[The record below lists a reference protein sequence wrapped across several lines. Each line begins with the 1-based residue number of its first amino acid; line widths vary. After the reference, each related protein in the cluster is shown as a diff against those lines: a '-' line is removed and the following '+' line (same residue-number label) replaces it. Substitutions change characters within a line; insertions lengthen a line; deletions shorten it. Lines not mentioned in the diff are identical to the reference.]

1 MVTSNSSDQK
11 TDQKL
16 TDSSAALGWDTELDS
31 FVVRLEKAYGQA
43 SGTAQVDIADYCPPS
58 THPRYDKIVREL
70 IRVDM
75 ELAASKGVVP
85 SIEYYR
91 QRFSSL
97 IDQESICMELEFE
110 QNRLKQQASDS
121 RSSAAKPTAS
131 FPEVGQTLC
140 GFELRS
146 ELGRGSFGRVYIA
159 TETGLS
165 NRPVVIKVSSQF
177 PGEADLLAKLQHKN
191 IVPIYS
197 LHRHDPWHVVCMP
210 LLGTATLGGLLQSIK
225 QAGQVPASGVALID
239 TIRNCASGTWPVTA
253 KSSQSREGSSAE
265 KNQAEESSA
274 ENSVEKSHKK
284 SAESNS
290 VPASID
296 NQALDRLREKFTSYS
311 YAHGIVWIISQLA
324 DGLSHAHERNILH
337 RDIKPAN
344 ILLSDDGLPMLLDFN
359 LAIESIG
366 GKQQLS
372 VFGGTPR
379 YMAPEQLTEVITSRV
394 QCDQRSDIYSLGMIM
409 FELLA
414 MQSPFPDRSGVDRDV
429 LQRMSNDRQVAPVL
443 LQEQSR
449 GITSGIQ
456 AIVSKCLEYL
466 PENRYSS
473 AIHLLEDL
481 NSELNHQPLKH
492 AIGESLADRVRKW
505 NRRHPRLSATTLV
518 ASAASILLAFVLTGF
533 LIQYQRATY
542 LRAVQWISDAK
553 AARTIAHGLIATSEL
568 PAPQIQSMISACNE
582 SLTYTEMIDK
592 STLGEAER
600 READNVAAQ
609 LWLLQARG
617 EATLATQEVNSQ
629 KAEFLLRS
637 AIASAARAA
646 ELNSEQSRLAT
657 VLKVALERSL
667 SSSDS
672 GRSIERELRRQLQ
685 IESNQVQDAIESMKA
700 SLSTDAGNP
709 WYWTNLAQL
718 QLEMNDRRAARTSL
732 EVAVGLHSNLPW
744 PSLMLGTMELDH
756 NRFSE
761 AKKLFDETLRLDA
774 NSVAAYLNRAIAS
787 IGLGDFKAALDDLN
801 KIEKHAEENTRILF
815 VRELVH
821 RRLGNKAQADQD
833 LVSGLALQ
841 PRDARSWN
849 ARGEA
854 KLRVQPMDAE
864 GALED
869 FRQASLSSPH
879 LRNSYENMATVLSEY
894 LKRPEEAIQALDQA
908 IECDPQYAL
917 AWSGRSVVHARAG
930 HVENA
935 IADARRAL
943 ELERTPIVC
952 YQAASAFAL
961 VRRDSL
967 DETQALAL
975 LKETVRQNPAL
986 AEMMERDSDLIKIED
1001 RQSLQQIIAAARQLK

>member
-11 TDQKL
+11 TGQAL
-16 TDSSAALGWDTELDS
+16 SDSSAALNWDTELDS

-43 SGTAQVDIADYCPPS
+43 SATSLVDIADYCPPS

-75 ELAASKGVVP
+75 ELAAIKGIVP
-85 SIEYYR
+85 SVDYYR
-91 QRFSSL
+91 QRFSAL

-110 QNRLKQQASDS
+110 QNRLKQQADNS
-121 RSSAAKPTAS
+121 RGSTTSHAAS

-165 NRPVVIKVSSQF
+165 NRRVVLKVSSQF

-225 QAGQVPASGVALID
+225 QAGQVPVSGVALID
-239 TIRNCASGTWPVTA
+239 TIRNCSSGTWPVTP
-253 KSSQSREGSSAE
+253 KLPEGLE
-265 KNQAEESSA
+265 
-274 ENSVEKSHKK
+274 EKSAVTA
-284 SAESNS
+284 SEP
-290 VPASID
+290 VSID
-296 NQALDRLREKFTSYS
+296 SQAINRLREKFTSYS

-324 DGLSHAHERNILH
+324 DGLAHAHERNILH

-359 LAIESIG
+359 LAVESIG
-366 GKQQLS
+366 GQHQFG

-379 YMAPEQLTEVITSRV
+379 YMAPEQLAEVINSRV
-394 QCDQRSDIYSLGMIM
+394 QCDQRSDLYALGIIM

-414 MQSPFPDRSGVDRDV
+414 MRSPFPDRSGVDREV
-429 LQRMSNDRQVAPVL
+429 LQRMSNDRQVAPLL
-443 LQEQSR
+443 LQDQSR

-466 PENRYSS
+466 PENRYST
-473 AIHLLEDL
+473 AQHLLEDL
-481 NSELNHQPLKH
+481 SCELNHQPLKH
-492 AIGESLADRVRKW
+492 ATGESLADRVRKW

-518 ASAASILLAFVLTGF
+518 ASAASVLLGLVFTGF
-533 LIQYQRATY
+533 VFQYQRATY

-568 PAPQIQSMISACNE
+568 PAPQVQSMIRACNE

-592 STLGEAER
+592 STLSEAER

-609 LWLLQARG
+609 LWLLQSRG
-617 EATLATQEVNSQ
+617 EATLATQEVDSQ
-629 KAEFLLRS
+629 KAELLLRS
-637 AIASAARAA
+637 AISSAARAA
-646 ELNSEQSRLAT
+646 ELNSDQSRLAT

-685 IESNQVQDAIESMKA
+685 IDSSQVQSAIDSMKA

-718 QLEMNDRRAARTSL
+718 QLEMNDPRAARTSL
-732 EVAVGLHSNLPW
+732 EVAVGLGSNLPW
-744 PSLMLGTMELDH
+744 PSLLLGILELDQH
-756 NRFSE
+756 QNSD
-761 AKKLFDETLRLDA
+761 AKKLFDATLRLDSS
-774 NSVAAYLNRAIAS
+774 SVAAYLNRAIAS
-787 IGLGDFKAALDDLN
+787 IGLGDFKSSLEDLN

-821 RRLGNKAQADQD
+821 RRLGNKTQADQD
-833 LVSGLALQ
+833 LASGLALQ

-854 KLRVQPMDAE
+854 KLRVQPMDAQ

-869 FRQASLSSPH
+869 FRQASLLSPH

-894 LKRPEEAIQALDQA
+894 LKRPEEAIQAMDQA

-917 AWSGRSVVHARAG
+917 AWSGRSVIHARVG

-943 ELERTPIVC
+943 ELDRDPIVC
-952 YQAASAFAL
+952 YQAASTFAL
-961 VRRDSL
+961 IRRDSS
-967 DETQALAL
+967 DEMQALAL
-975 LKETVRQNPAL
+975 LKETARQNPVL
-986 AEMMERDSDLIKIED
+986 AEMMEKDTDLVRIED
-1001 RQSLQQIIAAARQLK
+1001 RQSLQQIIVAARQLK

>member
-11 TDQKL
+11 TGQAL
-16 TDSSAALGWDTELDS
+16 SDSSAALGWDTELDS

-43 SGTAQVDIADYCPPS
+43 SATSQVDIADYCPAS

-75 ELAASKGVVP
+75 ELAATKGVVP

-110 QNRLKQQASDS
+110 QNRLKQQADDS
-121 RSSAAKPTAS
+121 RVSTTNHTAS

-165 NRPVVIKVSSQF
+165 NRRVVLKVSSQF

-239 TIRNCASGTWPVTA
+239 TIRNCSSGTWPVTPIR
-253 KSSQSREGSSAE
+253 SEGPEENSAE
-265 KNQAEESSA
+265 KTA
-274 ENSVEKSHKK
+274 V
-284 SAESNS
+284 SNS
-290 VPASID
+290 QPASID
-296 NQALDRLREKFTSYS
+296 SQAINRLREKFTSYS

-359 LAIESIG
+359 LAVESIG
-366 GKQQLS
+366 GQQQFG

-379 YMAPEQLTEVITSRV
+379 YMAPEQLSEVITSRV
-394 QCDQRSDIYSLGMIM
+394 QCDQRSDIYSLGIIM

-414 MQSPFPDRSGVDRDV
+414 MRSPFPDRSGVDRDV
-429 LQRMSNDRQVAPVL
+429 LQRMSSDRQVAPLL

-473 AIHLLEDL
+473 AQHLLEDL
-481 NSELNHQPLKH
+481 SCELNHQPLKH
-492 AIGESLADRVRKW
+492 ATGESLADRVRKW

-518 ASAASILLAFVLTGF
+518 ASAASVLLAFVLTGF
-533 LIQYQRATY
+533 VIQYQRATY

-568 PAPQIQSMISACNE
+568 PAPQVQSMIGACNE

-592 STLGEAER
+592 STLNEAER
-600 READNVAAQ
+600 READHVAAQ

-617 EATLATQEVNSQ
+617 EATLATQEVDSR
-629 KAEFLLRS
+629 KAELLLRS

-646 ELNSEQSRLAT
+646 ELNSDQSRLAT
-657 VLKVALERSL
+657 VLKIALERSL
-667 SSSDS
+667 STSDS

-685 IESNQVQDAIESMKA
+685 IESTQVQGAIESMKA

-718 QLEMNDRRAARTSL
+718 QLEMNDLRAARTSL
-732 EVAVGLHSNLPW
+732 EVAVGLKSDLPW

-761 AKKLFDETLRLDA
+761 AKKLFDETLRLDSS
-774 NSVAAYLNRAIAS
+774 SVAAYLNRAIAS
-787 IGLGDFKAALDDLN
+787 IGLGDFKSALADLN

-815 VRELVH
+815 VRELVY
-821 RRLGNKAQADQD
+821 RRLGNKAQAEQD
-833 LVSGLALQ
+833 LASGLALQ

-854 KLRVQPMDAE
+854 KLRAQPMDAE

-917 AWSGRSVVHARAG
+917 AWSGRSVIHARVG

-961 VRRDSL
+961 VRRDSS

-975 LKETVRQNPAL
+975 LKETARQNPAL
-986 AEMMERDSDLIKIED
+986 AEMMEKDADLVRIED

>member
-11 TDQKL
+11 TGQAL
-16 TDSSAALGWDTELDS
+16 SDSSAALGWDTELDS

-43 SGTAQVDIADYCPPS
+43 SATSQVDIADYCPPT

-75 ELAASKGVVP
+75 ELAATKGVVP

-110 QNRLKQQASDS
+110 QNRLKQQADDS
-121 RSSAAKPTAS
+121 RVSTTNHTAS

-165 NRPVVIKVSSQF
+165 NRRVVLKVSSQF

-197 LHRHDPWHVVCMP
+197 LHRHNPWHVVCMP

-239 TIRNCASGTWPVTA
+239 TIRNCSSGTWPVTP
-253 KSSQSREGSSAE
+253 KSSEGLEENSAE
-265 KNQAEESSA
+265 KSAVSSS
-274 ENSVEKSHKK
+274 E
-284 SAESNS
+284 
-290 VPASID
+290 PASID
-296 NQALDRLREKFTSYS
+296 SQAINRLREKFTSYS
-311 YAHGIVWIISQLA
+311 YAHGIVWMISQLA

-359 LAIESIG
+359 LAVESIG
-366 GKQQLS
+366 GQQPFG

-379 YMAPEQLTEVITSRV
+379 YMAPEQLSEVITSRV
-394 QCDQRSDIYSLGMIM
+394 QCDQRSDLYALGIIM

-414 MQSPFPDRSGVDRDV
+414 MRSPFPDRSGVDRDV
-429 LQRMSNDRQVAPVL
+429 LQRMSSDRQVAPLL

-456 AIVSKCLEYL
+456 AIVGKCLEYL

-473 AIHLLEDL
+473 AQHLLEDL
-481 NSELNHQPLKH
+481 SCELNHQPLKH
-492 AIGESLADRVRKW
+492 ATGESLADRVRKW

-518 ASAASILLAFVLTGF
+518 ASAASVLLGLVLTGF
-533 LIQYQRATY
+533 VIQYQRATY

-553 AARTIAHGLIATSEL
+553 ASRTIASGLIATSEL
-568 PAPQIQSMISACNE
+568 PAPQVQSMISACNE

-592 STLGEAER
+592 STLNEAER
-600 READNVAAQ
+600 READHVAAQ

-617 EATLATQEVNSQ
+617 EATLATQEVDSQ
-629 KAEFLLRS
+629 KTELLLRS

-646 ELNSEQSRLAT
+646 ELNSDQSRLAT
-657 VLKVALERSL
+657 VLKIALERSL

-685 IESNQVQDAIESMKA
+685 IESNQVQGAIESMKA

-718 QLEMNDRRAARTSL
+718 QLEINDLRAARTSL
-732 EVAVGLHSNLPW
+732 EVAVGLKSDLPW

-761 AKKLFDETLRLDA
+761 AKKLFDETLRLDSS
-774 NSVAAYLNRAIAS
+774 SVAAYLNRAIAS
-787 IGLGDFKAALDDLN
+787 IGLGDFKSALEDLN
-801 KIEKHAEENTRILF
+801 KIEKHSEENTRILF

-821 RRLGNKAQADQD
+821 RRLGHKAKAEQD
-833 LVSGLALQ
+833 LASGLAMQ

-849 ARGEA
+849 SRGEA
-854 KLRVQPMDAE
+854 KLRAQPMDAE

-917 AWSGRSVVHARAG
+917 AWSGRSVLHARVG

-961 VRRDSL
+961 VRRDSS

-975 LKETVRQNPAL
+975 LKETARQNPAL
-986 AEMMERDSDLIKIED
+986 AEMMEKDADLVKIED

>member
-1 MVTSNSSDQK
+1 MVTGNSSDQK
-11 TDQKL
+11 TGQAL
-16 TDSSAALGWDTELDS
+16 SDSSAALSWDTELDS

-43 SGTAQVDIADYCPPS
+43 SATSQVDIADYCPPS

-75 ELAASKGVVP
+75 ELAATKGVVP
-85 SIEYYR
+85 SIDYYR

-110 QNRLKQQASDS
+110 QNRLTQQADDS
-121 RSSAAKPTAS
+121 RVSTTSHTAS

-165 NRPVVIKVSSQF
+165 NRRVVLKVSSQF
-177 PGEADLLAKLQHKN
+177 PGEADLLSKLQHKN

-197 LHRHDPWHVVCMP
+197 LHRHEPWHVVCMP

-239 TIRNCASGTWPVTA
+239 TIRNCSSGTWPVSEA
-253 KSSQSREGSSAE
+253 SPQGLD
-265 KNQAEESSA
+265 
-274 ENSVEKSHKK
+274 EKSVGAN
-284 SAESNS
+284 SEST
-290 VPASID
+290 SID
-296 NQALDRLREKFTSYS
+296 SQALNRLREKFTSYS
-311 YAHGIVWIISQLA
+311 YAHGIVWIIAQLA
-324 DGLSHAHERNILH
+324 DGLSHAHDRNVLH

-359 LAIESIG
+359 LAVESIG
-366 GKQQLS
+366 GQQQS
-372 VFGGTPR
+372 QVFGGTPR
-379 YMAPEQLTEVITSRV
+379 YMAPEQLDEVLSSRA
-394 QCDQRSDIYSLGMIM
+394 QCDPRSDVYSLGILM

-414 MQSPFPDRSGVDRDV
+414 MRSPFPDRSGVERET
-429 LQRMSNDRQVAPVL
+429 LLRMSQDRKIAPVL
-443 LQEQSR
+443 LQEQPR

-456 AIVSKCLEYL
+456 AIVGKCLEYL

-473 AIHLLEDL
+473 AEHLLEDL
-481 NSELNHQPLKH
+481 SCELSDQPLKH
-492 AIGESLADRVRKW
+492 ATGESLADRVRKW

-518 ASAASILLAFVLTGF
+518 ASAASILLAVVLTGF
-533 LIQYQRATY
+533 VIQYQRASY
-542 LRAVQWISDAK
+542 LKALQWIADAK
-553 AARTIAHGLIATSEL
+553 AARTIAHGLISTTDI
-568 PAPQIQSMISACNE
+568 PVPQVQSMISACNE
-582 SLTYTEMIDK
+582 SLTYVDLIDRK
-592 STLGEAER
+592 SLNEAQL
-600 READNVAAQ
+600 READQVAAQ
-609 LWLLQARG
+609 LWLLQSRG
-617 EATLATQEVNSQ
+617 EATLATQELDSQ
-629 KAEFLLRS
+629 KAELLLRS
-637 AIASAARAA
+637 ALASASHAA
-646 ELNSEQSRLAT
+646 ELSSDQSRMAT
-657 VLKVALERSL
+657 VLQVALERSL
-667 SSSDS
+667 AS
-672 GRSIERELRRQLQ
+672 GNSGHSVERELRRQLQ
-685 IESNQVQDAIESMKA
+685 IDTNQAQVAIESMKS

-718 QLEMNDRRAARTSL
+718 QLAMNDPRAARTSL
-732 EVAVGLHSNLPW
+732 EVAVGLESNLPW
-744 PSLMLGTMELDH
+744 PSLMLGIMELDQH
-756 NRFSE
+756 RYSN
-761 AKKLFDETLRLDA
+761 AKKLFDTTLYLDSS
-774 NSVAAYLNRAIAS
+774 SVAAYLNRAIAS
-787 IGLGDFKAALDDLN
+787 IGLGDFKAALEDLN

-815 VRELVH
+815 VRELAH
-821 RRLGNKAQADQD
+821 RRLGNRTQAEQD
-833 LVSGLALQ
+833 LASGLALQ

-894 LKRPEEAIQALDQA
+894 LKRPEEAIQAMDQA
-908 IECDPQYAL
+908 IEADPQYAL
-917 AWSGRSVVHARAG
+917 AWSGRSVIHARAG
-930 HVENA
+930 HVEHA
-935 IADARRAL
+935 IADARRAI

-961 VRRDSL
+961 VRRDSS
-967 DETQALAL
+967 DEAQALAL
-975 LKETVRQNPAL
+975 LKETARQNPAL
-986 AEMMERDSDLIKIED
+986 AEMMEKDADLVRIED

>member
-11 TDQKL
+11 TGQAL
-16 TDSSAALGWDTELDS
+16 SDSSAALGWDTELDS

-43 SGTAQVDIADYCPPS
+43 SATSQVDIADYCPPS

-75 ELAASKGVVP
+75 ELAATKGVVP

-91 QRFSSL
+91 KRFSSL

-110 QNRLKQQASDS
+110 QNRLKQQADDS
-121 RSSAAKPTAS
+121 RVSTTNHNAS

-165 NRPVVIKVSSQF
+165 NRRVVLKVSSQF

-239 TIRNCASGTWPVTA
+239 TIRNCSSGTWPVTP
-253 KSSQSREGSSAE
+253 KSSEGLEENSAE
-265 KNQAEESSA
+265 KSA
-274 ENSVEKSHKK
+274 V
-284 SAESNS
+284 SNS
-290 VPASID
+290 QPASID
-296 NQALDRLREKFTSYS
+296 SQAINRLREKFTSYS
-311 YAHGIVWIISQLA
+311 YAHGIVWMISQLA

-359 LAIESIG
+359 LAVESVG
-366 GKQQLS
+366 GQQQFG

-379 YMAPEQLTEVITSRV
+379 YMAPEQLSEVITSRV
-394 QCDQRSDIYSLGMIM
+394 QCDQRSDLYALGIIM

-414 MQSPFPDRSGVDRDV
+414 MRSPFPDRSGVDRDV
-429 LQRMSNDRQVAPVL
+429 LQRMCSDRQVAPLL

-473 AIHLLEDL
+473 AQHLLEDL
-481 NSELNHQPLKH
+481 SCELNHQPLKH
-492 AIGESLADRVRKW
+492 ATGESLADRVRKW

-518 ASAASILLAFVLTGF
+518 ASAASVLLAFVLTGF
-533 LIQYQRATY
+533 VIQYQRATY

-553 AARTIAHGLIATSEL
+553 AARTIAHGLISTSEL
-568 PAPQIQSMISACNE
+568 PAPQVQSMISACNE

-592 STLGEAER
+592 STLNQTER
-600 READNVAAQ
+600 READHVAAQ

-617 EATLATQEVNSQ
+617 EATLATQEVDSQ
-629 KAEFLLRS
+629 KAELLLRS

-646 ELNSEQSRLAT
+646 ELNSDQSRLAT

-685 IESNQVQDAIESMKA
+685 IESNQVQGAIESMKA

-732 EVAVGLHSNLPW
+732 EVNVGLKSDLPW

-761 AKKLFDETLRLDA
+761 AKKLFDEALRLDSS
-774 NSVAAYLNRAIAS
+774 SVAAYLNRAIAS
-787 IGLGDFKAALDDLN
+787 IGLGDFNSALEDLN

-821 RRLGNKAQADQD
+821 RRLGNKAQAEQD
-833 LVSGLALQ
+833 LATGLAMQ
-841 PRDARSWN
+841 PRDPRSWN

-854 KLRVQPMDAE
+854 KLRAQPMDAD

-917 AWSGRSVVHARAG
+917 AWSGRSVIHARVG

-952 YQAASAFAL
+952 YQVASAFAL
-961 VRRDSL
+961 VRRDSS
-967 DETQALAL
+967 DEKQALAL
-975 LKETVRQNPAL
+975 LKETARQNPAL
-986 AEMMERDSDLIKIED
+986 AEMMEKDADLVRIED

>member
-1 MVTSNSSDQK
+1 MVTSDSSDQK
-11 TDQKL
+11 TGQKL
-16 TDSSAALGWDTELDS
+16 SDSSAALGWDTELDS

-43 SGTAQVDIADYCPPS
+43 SATSQVDIADYCPPPD
-58 THPRYDKIVREL
+58 HPRYDKIVREL

-110 QNRLKQQASDS
+110 QNRLKQQANDS
-121 RSSAAKPTAS
+121 RSSAATSTAN

-165 NRPVVIKVSSQF
+165 NRRVVLKVSSQF

-239 TIRNCASGTWPVTA
+239 TIRNCSSGTWPVTA
-253 KSSQSREGSSAE
+253 KSPEEGNSAE
-265 KNQAEESSA
+265 RSA
-274 ENSVEKSHKK
+274 ERSAVNSSE
-284 SAESNS
+284 
-290 VPASID
+290 PASID
-296 NQALDRLREKFTSYS
+296 SQALNRLREKFTSYS

-359 LAIESIG
+359 LAVESIG
-366 GKQQLS
+366 GQQKFG

-394 QCDQRSDIYSLGMIM
+394 QCDQRSDIYALGIIM

-414 MQSPFPDRSGVDRDV
+414 MRSPFPDRSGVDRDV
-429 LQRMSNDRQVAPVL
+429 LQRMSSDRQVAPLL

-456 AIVSKCLEYL
+456 AIVGKCLEYS

-473 AIHLLEDL
+473 AQHLLEDL
-481 NSELNHQPLKH
+481 SCELNHQPLKH
-492 AIGESLADRVRKW
+492 ATGESLADRVRKW

-518 ASAASILLAFVLTGF
+518 ASAASVLLAFILTGF
-533 LIQYQRATY
+533 VIQYQRATY

-568 PAPQIQSMISACNE
+568 PVPQIQSMISACNE

-592 STLGEAER
+592 STLNEAER
-600 READNVAAQ
+600 READHVAAQ

-617 EATLATQEVNSQ
+617 EASLATQEVDSQ
-629 KAEFLLRS
+629 KAELLLRS
-637 AIASAARAA
+637 AIASSARAA

-667 SSSDS
+667 PSSDS
-672 GRSIERELRRQLQ
+672 GRSIEKELRRQLQ
-685 IESNQVQDAIESMKA
+685 IESSQVQGAIESMKA

-718 QLEMNDRRAARTSL
+718 QLEINDRRAARTSL
-732 EVAVGLHSNLPW
+732 EVAVGLKSNLPW

-761 AKKLFDETLRLDA
+761 AKKLFDETLRLDPS
-774 NSVAAYLNRAIAS
+774 SVAAYLNRAIAG
-787 IGLGDFKAALDDLN
+787 IGLGDFQSALEDLN

-821 RRLGNKAQADQD
+821 RRLGNKVQAEQD
-833 LVSGLALQ
+833 LASGLALQ

-869 FRQASLSSPH
+869 FRQASISSPH

-908 IECDPQYAL
+908 IQCDPQYAL

-930 HVENA
+930 HVESA

-961 VRRDSL
+961 VRRDRS

-1001 RQSLQQIIAAARQLK
+1001 QQSLQQIIAAARQLK

>member
-11 TDQKL
+11 TGQAL
-16 TDSSAALGWDTELDS
+16 SDSSAALGWDTELDS

-43 SGTAQVDIADYCPPS
+43 SATSQVDIADYCPPT

-75 ELAASKGVVP
+75 ELAATKGVVP

-110 QNRLKQQASDS
+110 QNRLKQQADDS
-121 RSSAAKPTAS
+121 RVSTTNHTAS

-165 NRPVVIKVSSQF
+165 NRRVVLKVSSQF

-197 LHRHDPWHVVCMP
+197 LHRHNPWHVVCMP

-239 TIRNCASGTWPVTA
+239 TIRNCSSGTWPVTP
-253 KSSQSREGSSAE
+253 KSSEGLEENSAE
-265 KNQAEESSA
+265 KSAVSSS
-274 ENSVEKSHKK
+274 E
-284 SAESNS
+284 
-290 VPASID
+290 PASID
-296 NQALDRLREKFTSYS
+296 SQAINRLREKFTSYS
-311 YAHGIVWIISQLA
+311 YAHGIVWMISQLA

-359 LAIESIG
+359 LAVESIG
-366 GKQQLS
+366 GQQQFG

-379 YMAPEQLTEVITSRV
+379 YMAPEQLSEVITNRV
-394 QCDQRSDIYSLGMIM
+394 QCDQRSDLYALGIIM

-414 MQSPFPDRSGVDRDV
+414 MRSPFPDRSGVDRDV
-429 LQRMSNDRQVAPVL
+429 LQRMSSDRQVAPLL

-456 AIVSKCLEYL
+456 AIVGKCLEYL

-473 AIHLLEDL
+473 AQHLLEDL
-481 NSELNHQPLKH
+481 SCELNHQPLKH
-492 AIGESLADRVRKW
+492 ATGESLADRVRKW

-518 ASAASILLAFVLTGF
+518 ASAASVLLGLVLTGF
-533 LIQYQRATY
+533 VIQYQRATY

-553 AARTIAHGLIATSEL
+553 ASRTIASGLIATSEL
-568 PAPQIQSMISACNE
+568 PAPQVQSMISACNE

-592 STLGEAER
+592 STLNEAER
-600 READNVAAQ
+600 READHVAAQ

-617 EATLATQEVNSQ
+617 EATLATQEVDSQ
-629 KAEFLLRS
+629 KAELLLRS

-646 ELNSEQSRLAT
+646 ELNSDQSRLAT
-657 VLKVALERSL
+657 VLKIALERSL

-685 IESNQVQDAIESMKA
+685 IESNQVQGAIESMKA

-718 QLEMNDRRAARTSL
+718 QLEINDLRAARTSL
-732 EVAVGLHSNLPW
+732 EVAVGLKSDLPW

-761 AKKLFDETLRLDA
+761 AKKLFDETLRLDSS
-774 NSVAAYLNRAIAS
+774 SVAAYLNRAIAS
-787 IGLGDFKAALDDLN
+787 IGLGDFKSALEDLN
-801 KIEKHAEENTRILF
+801 KIEKHSEENTRILF

-821 RRLGNKAQADQD
+821 RRLGHKAQAEQD
-833 LVSGLALQ
+833 LASGLALQ
-841 PRDARSWN
+841 PRDPRSWN

-854 KLRVQPMDAE
+854 KLRTQPMDAE

-908 IECDPQYAL
+908 IECDPHYAL
-917 AWSGRSVVHARAG
+917 AWSGRSVLHARVG

-961 VRRDSL
+961 VRRDSS

-975 LKETVRQNPAL
+975 LKETARQNPAL
-986 AEMMERDSDLIKIED
+986 AEMMEKDADLVKIED